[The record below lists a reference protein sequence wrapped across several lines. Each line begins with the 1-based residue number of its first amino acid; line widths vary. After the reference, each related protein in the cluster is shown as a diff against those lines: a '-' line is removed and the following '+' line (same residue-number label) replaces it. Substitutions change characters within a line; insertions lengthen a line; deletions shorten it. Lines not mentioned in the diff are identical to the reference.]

1 MPSRSENSS
10 LSPISSNVESY
21 LFEGAG
27 RGAVPNASWDMFI
40 ANLRAL
46 PADASSLIVRTP
58 SRNVTARQGGNN
70 GGLLDSLAT
79 SPIQKVI
86 EAVDKGAVREYAD
99 LFR

>member
-1 MPSRSENSS
+1 M
-10 LSPISSNVESY
+10 
-21 LFEGAG
+21 
-27 RGAVPNASWDMFI
+27 PNASWDRFI

-58 SRNVTARQGGNN
+58 SRNVTVRQGGNN
-70 GGLLDSLAT
+70 GGFLDSLAT
-79 SPIQKVI
+79 APIQKVI